1 MPFYCY
7 ILKCT
12 NGAYYTG
19 WSTDPLRRLEQHN
32 TGKGARYTRLNRPVE
47 LVYVEEQP
55 NQTSAL
61 KREFEIK
68 KWSHSR
74 KKTLVENTTLHPE
87 FQNPDPLDCV

>member
-7 ILKCT
+7 ILKCA

-32 TGKGARYTRLNRPVE
+32 TGKGARYTRLNRPVA

-55 NQTSAL
+55 DQTSVL
-61 KREFEIK
+61 RREFEIK

-87 FQNPDPLDCV
+87 FQNPDPLDCA

>member
-7 ILKCT
+7 ILKCA

-19 WSTDPLRRLEQHN
+19 WSTDPLRRLKQHN

-55 NQTSAL
+55 DKIRAL
-61 KREFEIK
+61 KRELEIK
-68 KWSHSR
+68 KWGHSR
-74 KKTLVENTTLHPE
+74 KKTLVENSTLSPE
-87 FQNPDPLDCV
+87 FQTTET